1 MDSKNVLLRMQN
13 IVSNLENAQLE
24 DVDKLLNYFNGE
36 SVMIEGVS
44 TRPFN
49 DPKIAA
55 MLNARYT
62 ELTGEDHPNFLAQQP
77 KVLDDLLSRESFY
90 LRNDAYTPMQMDMFR
105 RLRENVDRSGPGVE
119 IIVNGKNH
127 VLTRMDSIMQN
138 LGEARLEDVEQ
149 LLKYFNG
156 ESVIKEGV
164 PTSPFNDP
172 KTAAM
177 LNARYTEL
185 TGENH
190 PNFLTQ
196 QPKVLDDILSQER
209 VYLKNDAYTPT
220 QMDMFRRL
228 KENIDGKGP
237 GVEIVVNGENHV
249 LTRMDSIMQN
259 LGEATLEDVDQL
271 LNYFNGKSVLMDGT
285 YTRPFNNP
293 DMAARLNARYSEF
306 TGQNHSN
313 YMVQQP
319 KVLANILKNEK
330 LFIENGAYTKSQIHS
345 YRLMKQNI
353 DNSPERKEAVFSSMK
368 NLGTRFGIT
377 ASKIIERRKSFDEN
391 CYKRYSTTRYTTSKC
406 DTI

>member
-1 MDSKNVLLRMQN
+1 MYGGKMDSKNVLLRMQN
-13 IVSNLENAQLE
+13 IMNNLENAELDDIDQ
-24 DVDKLLNYFNGE
+24 LLNYFNGE

-105 RLRENVDRSGPGVE
+105 RLRENLDRSGPGVE
-119 IIVNGKNH
+119 IIVNGK
-127 VLTRMDSIMQN
+127 
-138 LGEARLEDVEQ
+138 
-149 LLKYFNG
+149 
-156 ESVIKEGV
+156 
-164 PTSPFNDP
+164 
-172 KTAAM
+172 
-177 LNARYTEL
+177 
-185 TGENH
+185 
-190 PNFLTQ
+190 
-196 QPKVLDDILSQER
+196 
-209 VYLKNDAYTPT
+209 
-220 QMDMFRRL
+220 
-228 KENIDGKGP
+228 
-237 GVEIVVNGENHV
+237 NHV

-330 LFIENGAYTKSQIHS
+330 LFIENGAYTESQIHS

-377 ASKIIERRKSFDEN
+377 ASKIIERRKIFDEN

-406 DTI
+406 DAI